1 MCKHSLGFRHI
12 YLFLSV
18 VSILMVLGV
27 MSFLLCAPSCFPRS
41 KCNIKYKIDCK
52 MLFLPEAYLQ
62 FPRITWQQMTKHK
75 ALVIMIMGGHDM
87 ALETILDC
95 WFLVSP
101 KSQSQGAALNRSA
114 LRPGPGRLCLFFF
127 FAFVSFQLHLQ
138 NVEHTMALIRVGFM
152 LPALCLQGKLSIA
165 PHLAPSDFKEPST
178 WWNTCMVSQRW

>member
-127 FAFVSFQLHLQ
+127 AFV
-138 NVEHTMALIRVGFM
+138 R
-152 LPALCLQGKLSIA
+152 
-165 PHLAPSDFKEPST
+165 
-178 WWNTCMVSQRW
+178 